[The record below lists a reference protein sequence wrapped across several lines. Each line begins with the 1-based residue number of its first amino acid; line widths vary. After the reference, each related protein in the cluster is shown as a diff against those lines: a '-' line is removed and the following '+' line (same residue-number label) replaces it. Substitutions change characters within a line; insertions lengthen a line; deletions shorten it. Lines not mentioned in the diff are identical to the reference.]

1 MEKMATFI
9 QIGTAILIAL
19 CSAIAVSIFQK
30 YSAYSRLETELQI
43 MKKEIERLES
53 DRKQHEILNEK
64 VFDKIEKKLDEIF
77 VLLTKHSKNENS

>member
-1 MEKMATFI
+1 MKDMGTFI
-9 QIGTAILIAL
+9 QIVTGILIAL
-19 CSAIAVSIFQK
+19 LSAVAVSVFQK
-30 YSAYSRLETELQI
+30 YSAYSRIETELQI